1 MLFFPI
7 TFYPLLKTVTVWC
20 TEADFRNGTSRRK
33 AHDDHNVINDTAI
46 IVGISFYILVP
57 DGQNRYCQFLF
68 YHHHI
73 AENTAGCRTRQ
84 ACPYVC
90 DYFWLSLF
98 FPAFKPTC
106 LPLPCRAMANKS
118 VFRQCAAGG
127 TPVTASH
134 AHMTMTVTGLPSRW
148 QESGAFPLYRC
159 AAPCLFPWRVAPS
172 YPLPFPFRLS
182 VCPKF
187 SCAAFRTASVCHFRC
202 WGKGKDGIRNTN
214 FLSKN
219 LHALSGVVFYRK
231 KFANPTP

>member
-134 AHMTMTVTGLPSRW
+134 AHMTMTVTGLPHGGRK
-148 QESGAFPLYRC
+148 ANFPLIC
-159 AAPCLFPWRVAPS
+159 NTALNPSTWSCTPIHLSLFLFASTYMP
-172 YPLPFPFRLS
+172 PFPCRLQDSIS
-182 VCPKF
+182 VSF
-187 SCAAFRTASVCHFRC
+187 SLLGQR
-202 WGKGKDGIRNTN
+202 
-214 FLSKN
+214 
-219 LHALSGVVFYRK
+219 
-231 KFANPTP
+231 

>member
-98 FPAFKPTC
+98 FPAFKQVRFPAMRSRRNTC
-106 LPLPCRAMANKS
+106 NRKPCTHDNDGYRTSVTVAGKRCFPPLSLRSPLS
-118 VFRQCAAGG
+118 F
-127 TPVTASH
+127 PVA
-134 AHMTMTVTGLPSRW
+134 
-148 QESGAFPLYRC
+148 RC
-159 AAPCLFPWRVAPS
+159 AIISAPFSFSPLHICLRFH
-172 YPLPFPFRLS
+172 
-182 VCPKF
+182 
-187 SCAAFRTASVCHFRC
+187 AAFRTASVCHFRC